1 MINLSWEM
9 TTDRPI
15 YIQLVDEIKLRI
27 ITGFYKPGENIPTV
41 RELAA
46 EAEVNPNTMQ
56 RALSELEE
64 SELIITHRTT
74 GRTVTESTELIT
86 NTKKT
91 IAKDVVLRFLT
102 KMQTLGF
109 QKNEAIQFA
118 VKEINDNE

>member
-1 MINLSWEM
+1 MSWEM

-118 VKEINDNE
+118 VKEINENE